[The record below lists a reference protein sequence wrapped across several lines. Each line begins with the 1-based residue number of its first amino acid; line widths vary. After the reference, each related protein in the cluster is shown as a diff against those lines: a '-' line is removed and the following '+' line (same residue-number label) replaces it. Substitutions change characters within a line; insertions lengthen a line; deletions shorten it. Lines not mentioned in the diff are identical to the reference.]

1 MADPIVAAK
10 GASSYD
16 HSAALWDYLEHNEH
30 IEYPKT
36 LQEEVTILPPILIT
50 TNAHNASFH
59 RGSFP

>member
-16 HSAALWDYLEHNEH
+16 HSAALWDYIEESENIEHA
-30 IEYPKT
+30 KT
-36 LQEEVTILPPILIT
+36 LQAEVPISAHTMIT
-50 TNAHNASFH
+50 TDAHNASSQ